1 MILKLIIIVQKII
14 TPDKTVTND
23 WFLCQYIQNHF
34 LSISQNVIS
43 LARLKDFFIHLSK
56 LWVLFLVYKLH
67 VSICLFRLLCFI
79 LPDGRWSHSWSRGYG
94 KGHDPGANA
103 RLPGEQLCP
112 LWLHWWSWKLLA
124 YHRLSTF
131 NSSLYLKL

>member
-1 MILKLIIIVQKII
+1 MLLKLIIIVQKII
-14 TPDKTVTND
+14 TPDKIVTND
-23 WFLCQYIQNHF
+23 CFCANIFKITSSQF
-34 LSISQNVIS
+34 PKMLSVWPD
-43 LARLKDFFIHLSK
+43 LKIFFIHLCK

-79 LPDGRWSHSWSRGYG
+79 LSDGRWSHSWSRGYG
-94 KGHDPGANA
+94 EGHDPGADA

-124 YHRLSTF
+124 HHRLSTF
-131 NSSLYLKL
+131 NSSLYL